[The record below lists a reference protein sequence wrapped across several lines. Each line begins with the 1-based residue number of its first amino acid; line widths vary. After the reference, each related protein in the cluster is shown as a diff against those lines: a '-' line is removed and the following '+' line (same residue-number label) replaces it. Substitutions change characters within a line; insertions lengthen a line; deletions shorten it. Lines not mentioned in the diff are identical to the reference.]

1 MNEYQKDR
9 DAQKKINYIL
19 LKQVIENLG
28 ELEEELNLQSKKLDG
43 NRYGYSV
50 GMNKRILEKII
61 RNINC

>member
-1 MNEYQKDR
+1 VNEYEKDR

-28 ELEEELNLQSKKLDG
+28 ELEEELNLNSKSF
-43 NRYGYSV
+43 NTEAYSV

-61 RNINC
+61 GNINC

>member
-1 MNEYQKDR
+1 MNEYEKNR

-28 ELEEELNLQSKKLDG
+28 ELEEELNLNSKSF
-43 NRYGYSV
+43 NTEAYSV

-61 RNINC
+61 GNINC

>member
-61 RNINC
+61 GNINC

>member
-28 ELEEELNLQSKKLDG
+28 ELEQELNLKSKSF
-43 NRYGYSV
+43 NTEGYAV

-61 RNINC
+61 GNINC

>member
-28 ELEEELNLQSKKLDG
+28 ELEKKLNLKSKSF
-43 NRYGYSV
+43 NTEGYSV

-61 RNINC
+61 GNINC

>member
-1 MNEYQKDR
+1 MNEYAKDR

-28 ELEEELNLQSKKLDG
+28 ELEDDLNLKSKSF
-43 NRYGYSV
+43 NREGYRV

-61 RNINC
+61 GNINC

>member
-1 MNEYQKDR
+1 MNEYEKNR

-28 ELEEELNLQSKKLDG
+28 ELEDDLNIKSKSF
-43 NRYGYSV
+43 NTEGYRV

-61 RNINC
+61 GNINC

>member
-1 MNEYQKDR
+1 VNEYAKDR

-28 ELEEELNLQSKKLDG
+28 ELEDDLNLKSKSF
-43 NRYGYSV
+43 NREGYRV

-61 RNINC
+61 GNINC

>member
-19 LKQVIENLG
+19 LKQVIENLD
-28 ELEEELNLQSKKLDG
+28 ELEKELNLNSKSF
-43 NRYGYSV
+43 NTEGYRV

-61 RNINC
+61 GNINC

>member
-1 MNEYQKDR
+1 MNEYAKDR

-28 ELEEELNLQSKKLDG
+28 ELEDDLNLKSKSF
-43 NRYGYSV
+43 NREGYRV

-61 RNINC
+61 GNINS

>member
-1 MNEYQKDR
+1 MNEYAKDR

-28 ELEEELNLQSKKLDG
+28 ELEDDLNLKSKSF
-43 NRYGYSV
+43 NREGYRV

>member
-1 MNEYQKDR
+1 MNEYEKDR

-28 ELEEELNLQSKKLDG
+28 ELEEELNLNSKSF
-43 NRYGYSV
+43 NTEAYSV

-61 RNINC
+61 GNINC

>member
-1 MNEYQKDR
+1 MNEYEKNR

-28 ELEEELNLQSKKLDG
+28 ELEEELNLNSKSF
-43 NRYGYSV
+43 NTEAYSV

>member
-28 ELEEELNLQSKKLDG
+28 ELEEELNLNSKSF
-43 NRYGYSV
+43 NTEAYSV

-61 RNINC
+61 GNINC

>member
-19 LKQVIENLG
+19 LKQVIENLD
-28 ELEEELNLQSKKLDG
+28 ELEKELNLNSKSF
-43 NRYGYSV
+43 NTEGYKV

-61 RNINC
+61 GNINC